1 MWWAALLLPEADDAS
16 PSAPEATNA
25 PHAHGVHG
33 STAARLIALGTW
45 ALQFTPRVAEV
56 EGAVLMELEA
66 SLRLFGGRAA
76 LRERVCE
83 SAAAEF
89 GVQRIG
95 WAPTGLAALAFAR
108 AGVAGVASLR
118 ALPQALDRL
127 PMDTLGAVAPH
138 RGTLAR
144 LGCRTLGD
152 VRRLPRAGL
161 GRRFDPALLAA
172 FDQAY
177 GQCPEP
183 QHWLA
188 PPETFLA
195 RLELMSRV
203 EDAPALMHGAHRL
216 LLRLCG
222 WLAARHRGVT
232 AFALRW
238 AHDAMRSRAAGEG
251 GELLIRTRTPTRRIE
266 HLARL
271 LAEHLA
277 RTELLAPVG
286 DLELQALDT
295 QPLAPPSGSLLPD
308 DGTADAALDET
319 LERIAARLG
328 QQRVLRPVP
337 LDDHRLEHMQRW
349 QPAGEPLPRERPTT
363 HAPDPTPQ
371 PSWVLPQPL
380 RLPVRGHRPVYR
392 GVLQLIAGPHRVEG
406 GWWDRAGDGV
416 AHRHAQR
423 DYFVALD
430 EQAGVLWV
438 FQERLADEDG
448 AWYLHGVFA

>member
-16 PSAPEATNA
+16 PSAPEA
-25 PHAHGVHG
+25 
-33 STAARLIALGTW
+33 AAALGTW
-45 ALQFTPRVAEV
+45 ALQFTPRVASV

-76 LRERVCE
+76 LRERVHE
-83 SAAAEF
+83 AAAAEF
-89 GVQRIG
+89 GIQRIG

-108 AGVAGVASLR
+108 AGVDGVDPEASLS
-118 ALPQALDRL
+118 QALDRL

-138 RGTLAR
+138 HGTLAR

-161 GRRFDPALLAA
+161 GRRFDTALLAA

-251 GELLIRTRTPTRRIE
+251 GELVIHTRTPTRRVE

-286 DLELQALDT
+286 DLELEAVDT
-295 QPLAPPSGSLLPD
+295 QALAPPSGSLLPD
-308 DGTADAALDET
+308 DGAADAALDET

-328 QQRVLRPVP
+328 APRVLRPVP

-349 QPAGEPLPRERPTT
+349 QPVGEPLPRARPAI
-363 HAPDPTPQ
+363 HVPDHTPQ

-380 RLPVRGHRPVYR
+380 RLPVRNHRPVYR
-392 GVLQLIAGPHRVEG
+392 GTLQLIAGPHRVEG
-406 GWWDRAGDGV
+406 GWWDRAADGA

-438 FQERLADEDG
+438 FQERLADEGG

>member
-1 MWWAALLLPEADDAS
+1 MWWAALLLPEPNGDS
-16 PSAPEATNA
+16 GSAPEAA
-25 PHAHGVHG
+25 D
-33 STAARLIALGTW
+33 AADAMGTRLAALGTW
-45 ALQFTPRVAEV
+45 ALQFTPRVASV

-76 LRERVCE
+76 LRGRVRE
-83 SAAAEF
+83 AAAVEF
-89 GVQRIG
+89 GVRRIG

-108 AGVAGVASLR
+108 AGVDGAEAPLS
-118 ALPQALDRL
+118 PALDRL
-127 PMDTLGAVAPH
+127 PLDTLGAVAPH

-152 VRRLPRAGL
+152 LRRLPRAGL
-161 GRRFDPALLAA
+161 GRRFDAALLEAL
-172 FDQAY
+172 DQAH
-177 GQCPEP
+177 GLRPEP

-251 GELLIRTRTPTRRIE
+251 GELVIRTRTPTRRIE

-286 DLELQALDT
+286 DLELEALDT
-295 QPLAPPSGSLLPD
+295 QPLAPPSASLLPD
-308 DGTADAALDET
+308 DGTADTALDET

-328 QQRVLRPVP
+328 APRVLRPVP

-349 QPAGEPLPRERPTT
+349 QPVGEPLPRARPTAHT
-363 HAPDPTPQ
+363 HDQTPDHTPQ

-380 RLPVRGHRPVYR
+380 RLPVREHRPVYR
-392 GVLQLIAGPHRVEG
+392 STLHLIAGPHRVEG
-406 GWWDRAGDGV
+406 GWWDRAADG
-416 AHRHAQR
+416 AQHRHAQR

>member
-1 MWWAALLLPEADDAS
+1 MWWAALLLPEANGDS
-16 PSAPEATNA
+16 TSAPEAVA
-25 PHAHGVHG
+25 
-33 STAARLIALGTW
+33 ALGTW

-56 EGAVLMELEA
+56 EGAVLMELQA
-66 SLRLFGGRAA
+66 SLRLFGGRVA
-76 LRERVCE
+76 LRERVRE

-108 AGVAGVASLR
+108 AGVAGVGSLR

-152 VRRLPRAGL
+152 VRRLPRGGL
-161 GRRFDPALLAA
+161 GRRFGAALLEAL
-172 FDQAY
+172 DQAH
-177 GQCPEP
+177 GLRPEP

-203 EDAPALMHGAHRL
+203 EDAPSLMHGAHRL

-222 WLAARHRGVT
+222 WLAARQRGVT

-251 GELLIRTRTPTRRIE
+251 GELVIRTRTPTRGIE

-286 DLELQALDT
+286 DLELEALDT
-295 QPLAPPSGSLLPD
+295 QPLAPPSASLLPD
-308 DGTADAALDET
+308 DGTADTALEET

-349 QPAGEPLPRERPTT
+349 QPAGEPPPRARPAPHPHDHLPDR
-363 HAPDPTPQ
+363 TPQ

-380 RLPVRGHRPVYR
+380 RLPVRDHRPVYR
-392 GVLQLIAGPHRVEG
+392 GTLQLIAGPHRVEG
-406 GWWDRAGDGV
+406 GWWDRAADGA

-438 FQERLADEDG
+438 FQERLANERG
-448 AWYLHGVFA
+448 AWYLHGVF

>member
-1 MWWAALLLPEADDAS
+1 MWWAALLLPEPNGDS
-16 PSAPEATNA
+16 GNAPEAVA
-25 PHAHGVHG
+25 
-33 STAARLIALGTW
+33 ALGTW
-45 ALQFTPRVAEV
+45 ALQFTPRVASV

-66 SLRLFGGRAA
+66 SLRLFGGQAA
-76 LRERVCE
+76 LRERVRE
-83 SAAAEF
+83 AAAAEF

-108 AGVAGVASLR
+108 AGVDGAETPLS
-118 ALPQALDRL
+118 PALDRL
-127 PMDTLGAVAPH
+127 PLDTLGAVAPH

-161 GRRFDPALLAA
+161 GRRFDTALLAA

-177 GQCPEP
+177 GQRPEP

-251 GELLIRTRTPTRRIE
+251 GELVIRTRTPTRRIE

-286 DLELQALDT
+286 DLELEALDT
-295 QPLAPPSGSLLPD
+295 QALAPPSGSLLPD

-328 QQRVLRPVP
+328 APRVLRPVP

-349 QPAGEPLPRERPTT
+349 QPVGEPLPRARSALP
-363 HAPDPTPQ
+363 APDHTPQ

-380 RLPVRGHRPVYR
+380 RLPVRNHRPVYR

-430 EQAGVLWV
+430 DQAGVLWV

>member
-1 MWWAALLLPEADDAS
+1 MWWAALLLPDTNGDNT
-16 PSAPEATNA
+16 SAPEAVA
-25 PHAHGVHG
+25 
-33 STAARLIALGTW
+33 ALGTW

-76 LRERVCE
+76 LRERVRE

-108 AGVAGVASLR
+108 AGAEGVDPEASLSR
-118 ALPQALDRL
+118 ALDRL

-161 GRRFDPALLAA
+161 GRRFDTALLAA

-251 GELLIRTRTPTRRIE
+251 GELVIRTRTPTRRIE

-277 RTELLAPVG
+277 RTELLAPAG
-286 DLELQALDT
+286 DLELEALGTQA
-295 QPLAPPSGSLLPD
+295 LAPPSGSLLPD
-308 DGTADAALDET
+308 DGTADVALDET

-328 QQRVLRPVP
+328 PQRVLRPVP

-349 QPAGEPLPRERPTT
+349 QPVGEPLPRARPAIP
-363 HAPDPTPQ
+363 APDHTPQ
-371 PSWVLPQPL
+371 PSWVLPRPL

-406 GWWDRAGDGV
+406 GWWDRAADGA

-438 FQERLADEDG
+438 FQERLADEGG
-448 AWYLHGVFA
+448 AWYLHGVF

>member
-1 MWWAALLLPEADDAS
+1 MWWAALLLPEADSDS
-16 PSAPEATNA
+16 PSAPEAVA
-25 PHAHGVHG
+25 
-33 STAARLIALGTW
+33 ALGTW
-45 ALQFTPRVAEV
+45 ALQFTPRVASV

-76 LRERVCE
+76 LRERVRE
-83 SAAAEF
+83 AAAAEF
-89 GVQRIG
+89 GIGSIG

-108 AGVAGVASLR
+108 AGVDGVDPEASLSR
-118 ALPQALDRL
+118 ALDRL

-144 LGCRTLGD
+144 LGCRSLGD

-161 GRRFDPALLAA
+161 GRRFDTALLTA

-177 GQCPEP
+177 GLRPEP

-203 EDAPALMHGAHRL
+203 EDASALMHGAHRL

-251 GELLIRTRTPTRRIE
+251 GELVIRTRTPTRRIE

-349 QPAGEPLPRERPTT
+349 QPVGEPLPRARPAIP
-363 HAPDPTPQ
+363 APDHTPQ

-380 RLPVRGHRPVYR
+380 RLPVRNHRPVYR

-430 EQAGVLWV
+430 DQAGVLWV

>member
-1 MWWAALLLPEADDAS
+1 MWWAALLLPEANGDS
-16 PSAPEATNA
+16 TSAPEAA
-25 PHAHGVHG
+25 DAMG
-33 STAARLIALGTW
+33 ARLAALGTW
-45 ALQFTPRVAEV
+45 ALQFTPRVASV

-66 SLRLFGGRAA
+66 SLRLFGGRPA
-76 LRERVCE
+76 LRERVRE
-83 SAAAEF
+83 AAMAEF
-89 GVQRIG
+89 GIHRIG

-108 AGVAGVASLR
+108 AGVDGAETPLS
-118 ALPQALDRL
+118 PALDRL
-127 PMDTLGAVAPH
+127 PLDTLGAVAPH

-152 VRRLPRAGL
+152 VRRLPRGGL
-161 GRRFDPALLAA
+161 GRRFDAALLEAL
-172 FDQAY
+172 DQAH
-177 GQCPEP
+177 GQRPEP
-183 QHWLA
+183 QRWLA

-251 GELLIRTRTPTRRIE
+251 GELVLRTRTPTRRIE

-286 DLELQALDT
+286 DLELEALDT
-295 QPLAPPSGSLLPD
+295 QPLAPPSASLLPD
-308 DGTADAALDET
+308 DGTADTALDET

-328 QQRVLRPVP
+328 APRVLRPVP

-349 QPAGEPLPRERPTT
+349 QPVGEPLPRARP
-363 HAPDPTPQ
+363 APHPHDHLPDRTPQ

-380 RLPVRGHRPVYR
+380 RLPVRGHRPMYR
-392 GVLQLIAGPHRVEG
+392 SVLLLIAGPHRVEG
-406 GWWDRAGDGV
+406 GWWDRATDG
-416 AHRHAQR
+416 AQHRHAQR